1 MSEDAQS
8 EGAMDDDDPK
18 EELVGSEAESE
29 SKTEAEVPADSSK
42 TSDPI
47 EDDSGSKN
55 DSADRNLEAQPDGV
69 PDEKEQPVDGIV
81 ESKAE
86 VEKTGGQDGDEQG
99 VKGQPSQSF
108 EKDVDAMKE
117 ATSLLMGQLEEFV
130 QQWLRTGDRKEAA
143 AEVLASLPS
152 ESDGVLAE
160 TLGSGDV
167 VTLLGLGQSS
177 LVAHVVDGWGKLA
190 DARARERELVERLT
204 QDKSGPLSAAAARVG
219 LKLARKLAIREPSL
233 SMQMVRLARET
244 IPEGDDVAFEGIEQR
259 IEAGEVMIGLDS
271 EDHEFWEACLSW
283 DGEEPFSWE
292 SQGARERLKKLATC
306 LRGRTEPLP
315 LIQAAVPSCWWDEAV
330 RPDRPNVVL
339 PSPWGFSTGLAAGV
353 VLAPLAFIAA
363 VEFAPELG
371 LWWKSRMVRLQS
383 LPVAEQMAVQSNE
396 FSETPPPLTS
406 DADFAG
412 VPNQAPPQEKSN
424 ESPVPTATLVMVSS
438 GSSEEA
444 SMNAKESATRESTP
458 VVVVAGQDESKASV
472 AAKPATKPKKASTKA
487 KAKPVIEEKPVHPN
501 AVWRDEELKR
511 LFESHSAV
519 ERVHGMICRGTQR
532 ENLPLLL
539 GQESVMPAGSEDYGN
554 LLKALL
560 LEPPPL
566 EEVRRIVLRQ
576 AARYMRVED
585 LITATER
592 LSYAQSPN
600 RDEIMELAD
609 LTLALNANGMSQAE
623 VERMW
628 KAMRKKKQP

>member
-1 MSEDAQS
+1 MTPDTQIESAS
-8 EGAMDDDDPK
+8 DDGPK
-18 EELVGSEAESE
+18 EELGGSEAETE
-29 SKTEAEVPADSSK
+29 SKAEAGVPSDSPQ

-47 EDDSGSKN
+47 ENDSVSTD
-55 DSADRNLEAQPDGV
+55 DSADRNPGAQPDV
-69 PDEKEQPVDGIV
+69 IPDVKEQPVDGIV
-81 ESKAE
+81 ESDAE
-86 VEKTGGQDGDEQG
+86 VEKTGGQDGQGQG
-99 VKGQPSQSF
+99 VEAQALQNF
-108 EKDVDAMKE
+108 EKDVDAMKA
-117 ATSLLMGQLEEFV
+117 ATSLLMGQLEAFV

-143 AEVLASLPS
+143 AEVLAALPS

-160 TLGSGDV
+160 TLAAEDV

-177 LVAHVVDGWGKLA
+177 LVGHVVDSWGKLA
-190 DARARERELVERLT
+190 DARAREREVVERLT
-204 QDKSGPLSAAAARVG
+204 QDRSGPLSAAAARVG
-219 LKLARKLAIREPSL
+219 LKLAHKLAIREPSL
-233 SMQMVRLARET
+233 SKQMVKSARET
-244 IPEGDDVAFEGIEQR
+244 ISDGDDVAFEGIERR
-259 IEAGEVMIGLDS
+259 IEVGEVMIGLDS

-315 LIQAAVPSCWWDEAV
+315 LIQAAVPSCWWDEAI
-330 RPDRPNVVL
+330 RPDRSNVIL
-339 PSPWGFSTGLAAGV
+339 PSPWGFSAGLAAGV

-383 LPVAEQMAVQSNE
+383 LPVAEQVAVQSNE
-396 FSETPPPLTS
+396 FSEAPPQLTS

-412 VPNQAPPQEKSN
+412 VPNQASPQEKSN
-424 ESPVPTATLVMVSS
+424 QSPVPTETLVMLS
-438 GSSEEA
+438 GGPSEEA

-458 VVVVAGQDESKASV
+458 VMADEGSDEAKASV
-472 AAKPATKPKKASTKA
+472 AIKPATKSKKASTKP
-487 KAKPVIEEKPVHPN
+487 KAPPVIVEKSLHPD

-511 LFESHSAV
+511 IFESHSAV

-532 ENLPLLL
+532 ENLSLLL
-539 GQESVMPAGSEDYGN
+539 GRESVMPAGSEDYGH
-554 LLKALL
+554 LMKTLL

-566 EEVRRIVLRQ
+566 EEVRRIILRQ

-585 LITATER
+585 LITVTER

-600 RDEIMELAD
+600 RGEIMELAD
-609 LTLALNANGMSQAE
+609 LTLALNASGMSQAE
-623 VERMW
+623 VDRIW